1 MEEAFV
7 LPQKMGFFRNK
18 YLIPINCAR
27 NQQVVLLI
35 DFQAYLRAGL
45 GQSEQDTL
53 NRTEGTRQKGQ
64 ESQNRYSKQR
74 ATRRRVSR
82 RGQLQLVRRKGHP
95 EQDIQNRTSRTG
107 HPEQGIQ
114 ISRTGQRDIKNII
127 QNRTPIVGYPEQD
140 CALLIRPPPS
150 WTL

>member
-1 MEEAFV
+1 MSLEEVFV

-82 RGQLQLVRRKGHP
+82 RGQLEK
-95 EQDIQNRTSRTG
+95 DIQNRTSRTG

-127 QNRTPIVGYPEQD
+127 QNRTPRVGYPEQD